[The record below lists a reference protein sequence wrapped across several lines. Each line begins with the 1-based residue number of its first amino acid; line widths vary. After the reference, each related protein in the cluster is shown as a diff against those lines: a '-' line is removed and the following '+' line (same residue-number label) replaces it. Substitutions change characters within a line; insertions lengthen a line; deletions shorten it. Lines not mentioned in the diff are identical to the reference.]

1 MFTISAQKNS
11 WNQIKIQNVII
22 FKKTREINLCFL
34 DMCSVYITYFSKLRL
49 NSTSMA
55 KIARY
60 SVTSLLTILFNKCRM
75 GGCVIFARGL
85 VPWLRVNDS
94 FLVILSSSFWMSPK
108 TKGMTSEYAFSIPS
122 PSWKNNKM
130 LHQKSSIVQILD
142 LLYDFFYVL
151 SKMRVKINSVIVH
164 RGRPV
169 THFLRFFYP
178 SLLPCP

>member
-1 MFTISAQKNS
+1 
-11 WNQIKIQNVII
+11 
-22 FKKTREINLCFL
+22 
-34 DMCSVYITYFSKLRL
+34 MCSVYITYFSKLRL

-85 VPWLRVNDS
+85 VPWLRVNNS

-142 LLYDFFYVL
+142 LLYDFFYVP
-151 SKMRVKINSVIVH
+151 SKMEVKINSVIVH
-164 RGRPV
+164 IGPSINDV
-169 THFLRFFYP
+169 THFLRFFLP
-178 SLLPCP
+178 LPPPLSLNRLME